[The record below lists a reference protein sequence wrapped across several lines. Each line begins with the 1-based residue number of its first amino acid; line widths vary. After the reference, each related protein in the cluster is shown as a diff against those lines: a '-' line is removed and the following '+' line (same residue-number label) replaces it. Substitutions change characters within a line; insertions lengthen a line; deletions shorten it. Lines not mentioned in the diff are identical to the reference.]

1 MESKFNEYLQMI
13 FDGQKHFD
21 DIPVHCYSDYNVKR
35 GLRNADGTG
44 VLAGLTAIGEVHGYI
59 MDEGNRVPVEGSLR
73 YRGISV
79 KDIVDHCIAEDRFG
93 FEEVAF
99 LLTFGF
105 LPTKEHLDS
114 FKKVLVSNRSLPV
127 GFTEDM
133 ILKAPSKNIMNKLER
148 SILALYSYDDNPDD
162 ISVPNLLRQSLELIS
177 RFPTM
182 IAYAYAAKQHYFNE
196 KSLVL
201 HNSNPE
207 LSTAENFFYLTRPN
221 HKFKPIE
228 AKILDLALMLHAEH
242 GGGNNSAFAIRVLSS
257 SNTDT
262 YSAIAAGVGALKG
275 PKHGGANQ
283 HMMSQMEEIK
293 KNVSDWED
301 EDEVKEYLCKILR
314 KEAGDKTGLIY
325 GVGHAIYSL
334 SDPRAVVLEGCAKA
348 LAQDTD
354 NMKEYNLYASVAK
367 LASQAFAEVKGT
379 TVPMPINVDFY
390 SGFIYKMLN
399 IPADLYT
406 PLFAMARVVGWCAH
420 RIEEV
425 MTGGKIIR
433 PAYKS
438 VVARS
443 NYVPIDKR

>member
-1 MESKFNEYLQMI
+1 MVFE
-13 FDGQKHFD
+13 GQKHFK
-21 DIPVHCYSDYNVKR
+21 DIPTHWYSDYNVKR

-44 VLAGLTAIGEVHGYI
+44 VLAGLTAIGEVHGYLL
-59 MDEGNRVPVEGSLR
+59 DEGNRLPIEGSLR

-79 KDIVDHCIAEDRFG
+79 KDIVDNCIKEDRFG

-105 LPTKEHLDS
+105 LPTKDQLDHFTKFLS
-114 FKKVLVSNRSLPV
+114 SNRSLPSN
-127 GFTEDM
+127 FAEDM

-148 SILALYSYDDNPDD
+148 SVLALYSYDENPDD

-177 RFPTM
+177 RFPAM
-182 IAYAYAAKQHYFNE
+182 IAYAYATKLHYFDNT
-196 KSLVL
+196 SLVL

-207 LSTAENFFYLTRPN
+207 LSTAENFFYLTRAN
-221 HKFKPIE
+221 HRFKPIE

-275 PKHGGANQ
+275 PKHGGANAS
-283 HMMSQMEEIK
+283 MMKQMEELKANIEHW
-293 KNVSDWED
+293 DD
-301 EDEVKEYLCKILR
+301 EEEVKEYLCKILR
-314 KEAGDKTGLIY
+314 KEAGDGAGLIY

-334 SDPRAVVLEGCAKA
+334 SDPRAEILGACAKE
-348 LAQDTD
+348 LAQEND
-354 NMKEYNLYASVAK
+354 NMKEYSLYETVAK
-367 LASQAFAEVKGT
+367 MASEAFLEVKGIKT
-379 TVPMPINVDFY
+379 PMPVNVDFY
-390 SGFIYKMLN
+390 SGFIYKMLG
-399 IPADLYT
+399 IPEDLYT
-406 PLFAMARVVGWCAH
+406 PIFAMARIVGWCAH

-438 VVARS
+438 VVERS
-443 NYVPIDKR
+443 GYVPIDQR